1 MALAPSSGTVAAAV
15 DVVDVVVATAGA
27 GELVVAAELELAE
40 GGAVGRELGPG
51 VDGAVRGSGA
61 AYVAGSSGGW
71 GTNGSVS
78 SGRKT
83 PGLLDCGEREER
95 AVVVAVVDSTAVV
108 ETAQVEAAPF
118 IGCLF
123 SKLPSFVRSS

>member
-61 AYVAGSSGGW
+61 AYVAGSAFSSVVTPKMLGCW
-71 GTNGSVS
+71 ARALFACLSVS
-78 SGRKT
+78 PSSGFSAV
-83 PGLLDCGEREER
+83 EEICTMG
-95 AVVVAVVDSTAVV
+95 S
-108 ETAQVEAAPF
+108 
-118 IGCLF
+118 L
-123 SKLPSFVRSS
+123 SSRSP